1 MDKKK
6 PSVSFWK
13 SFRLGLIVLIVLMI
27 YAYGVQ
33 VTKVDLQE
41 FRKESRQQSRVRVT
55 RALVQPDI
63 VEYTQEEF
71 HVIAPIYIP
80 CPTNGL
86 GLPAPDKTK
95 SYIVLTPACGNP
107 GENIQVEG
115 FEFTP
120 NTHGP
125 LSFIPSSDPNNSL
138 ALKKADIQIDAQGHF
153 VLTMTLPDR
162 SSPDVQ
168 YLRATTRR
176 NVGAPHF
183 SQTAIDTWSKIIE
196 TVFLA
201 LLATTIGVIF
211 SIPLSFLAAR
221 NIMKDV
227 KSPLTSMAL
236 TLLGWPVGIGIG
248 FYVSR
253 WIGNFAWK
261 FEINNYSTISVAL
274 ICLIIALLM
283 VRWIVFRED
292 ENPSGSSTQIVRVFF
307 QLVVVVLSLLSINLL
322 AKWGVVTGKASI
334 SALGVGAL
342 LGNFL
347 AQISDITLV
356 ILPSVVALV
365 GGAVLGGALGK
376 LGQRFNEKFAIRTVK
391 ILNILL
397 TALAGLTVFGLI
409 ASVLNWLYEIRAASQ
424 FLWIMGGIGAVLG
437 GCLAFWIKA
446 KQPVAVGLAVYYIT
460 RTILNATRSVEA
472 LIMAIVAVIWVGI
485 GPFAGV
491 LALSLHT
498 IASLAKLYSEQVES
512 IMPGPL
518 EAINA
523 TGATRVQTIVYGVI
537 PQIVPPYISFTMYRW
552 DINVRMSTIIGFAGG
567 GGIGSLLIQ
576 NINLLNY
583 RAASTQML
591 AIAIV
596 VSLMDYLSS
605 AMRERSV

>member
-63 VEYTQEEF
+63 IEYAQEEF
-71 HVIAPIYIP
+71 HVFAPIYIP

-86 GLPAPDKTK
+86 GLTASDKTK
-95 SYIVLTPACGNP
+95 PYIILTPACGNP
-107 GENIQVEG
+107 GEYIQVEG
-115 FEFTP
+115 FKFVTH
-120 NTHGP
+120 THGP

-138 ALKKADIQIDAQGHF
+138 ALKKADIQVDDQGHF
-153 VLTMTLPDR
+153 LLTMMLPDR

-176 NVGAPHF
+176 NVGTPHF
-183 SQTAIDTWSKIIE
+183 SQTAIDTWNKIIE
-196 TVFLA
+196 TIFLA
-201 LLATTIGVIF
+201 LLATTIGTIF

-221 NIMKDV
+221 NVMKDV

-248 FYVSR
+248 YYVSR
-253 WIGNFAWK
+253 WIGNFVGRLGV
-261 FEINNYSTISVAL
+261 NNFTTLGIAL
-274 ICLIIALLM
+274 ICLMITLLNI
-283 VRWIVFRED
+283 RWLVFSEA
-292 ENPSGSSTQIVRVFF
+292 EKKSGSNLQIVRILS
-307 QLVVVVLSLLSINLL
+307 QLVVVVLSLLFINLL
-322 AKWGVVTGKASI
+322 AKWGVAAGKS
-334 SALGVGAL
+334 SSGVLGMGAI

-347 AQISDITLV
+347 TQISDITLV
-356 ILPSVVALV
+356 ILPSVIALA
-365 GGAVLGGALGK
+365 GGAVFGGALGK
-376 LGQRFNEKFAIRTVK
+376 LGQRFNERFTVSTVK
-391 ILNILL
+391 ILNIIF

-409 ASVLNWLYEIRAASQ
+409 ASALIWLYEIHTASQ
-424 FLWIMGGIGAVLG
+424 FILSMGGIGTVLG
-437 GCLAFWIKA
+437 GCLALRIKA
-446 KQPVAVGLAVYYIT
+446 KQSVAVGLTVYYIT
-460 RTILNATRSVEA
+460 RTILNATRSIEA

-512 IMPGPL
+512 ILPGPL

-523 TGATRVQTIVYGVI
+523 TGATRVQTVVYGVI

-567 GGIGSLLIQ
+567 GGIGALLIQ